1 MAALLSFLRASSL
14 ADLPPVAR
22 QYFTDDEQ
30 FIDIFGG
37 LDDDEKARGIAMA
50 LQYCLEANLTTD
62 REILRMTA
70 LTVQG
75 SYDEY
80 EEKRDEDTSEA
91 EQEVVVPTI
100 AMPVVAAAPAP
111 APVAAPV
118 PVAAP
123 KKPRAKPDPNAPKKP
138 RGRPPKYPDAKAFPC
153 EMCKIGFASHG
164 SLYNHFHSKPHKE
177 KVLDYLREAP
187 TLMIPDK
194 VYKIIVETRNKKEG
208 KDLGLTQEYP
218 DEDTFLDL
226 IDHAHDSENAIAY
239 VELCVRRDCVYP
251 SGRPY
256 YSWGKML

>member
-1 MAALLSFLRASSL
+1 MAALLAFLRASTL

-30 FIDIFGG
+30 FIEVFAG
-37 LDDDEKARGIAMA
+37 LDDDEKSKGIATA

-80 EEKRDEDTSEA
+80 EEKRDEDTAEA
-91 EQEVVVPTI
+91 ELEVVVPTI
-100 AMPVVAAAPAP
+100 AMPVPVVAAPAP
-111 APVAAPV
+111 VVTPPA
-118 PVAAP
+118 

-153 EMCKIGFASHG
+153 EMCEIGFASHG

-177 KVLDYLREAP
+177 KVLDFLREAP
-187 TLMIPDK
+187 NMMSADK
-194 VYKIIVETRNKKEG
+194 VYKVVVETRNKKEG
-208 KDLGLTQEYP
+208 KDLGLTQEHP
-218 DEDTFLDL
+218 DEGTFLDL
-226 IDHAHDSENAIAY
+226 IDHVRDSENAVAY
-239 VELCVRRDCVYP
+239 ISLAVGNQHTYP
-251 SGRPY
+251 SGRSY
-256 YSWGKML
+256 YSWNKVL